1 MSTTTDTPAPPG
13 HLGAEAQKLFA
24 SITQSYGFTADETDA
39 LATLTL
45 ALEAWDHAATARRR
59 LKRDGQYVEDRF
71 GQLKA
76 HPAISVHKDCLA
88 TWARLLGQLG
98 IPDPGEDDKQPKDR
112 RGRFASKGAARATR

>member
-13 HLGAEAQKLFA
+13 HLSKDARKLYA
-24 SITQSYGFTADETDA
+24 SITDSYDFNADETDA

-45 ALEAWDHAATARRR
+45 ALEAWDHAAIARRR

-71 GQLKA
+71 GQVKA
-76 HPAISVHKDCLA
+76 HPAVTVHRDCLA
-88 TWARLLGQLG
+88 TWTRLLGQLG

-112 RGRFASKGAARATR
+112 RGRFAPKGNRAS